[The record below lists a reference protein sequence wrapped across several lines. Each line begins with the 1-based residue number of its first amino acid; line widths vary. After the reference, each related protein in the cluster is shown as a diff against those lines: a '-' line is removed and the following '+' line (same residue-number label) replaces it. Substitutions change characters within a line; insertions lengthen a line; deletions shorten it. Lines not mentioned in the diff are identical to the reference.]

1 MAGDSGM
8 FGGPIG
14 DLAYTG
20 KENVEAQT
28 LHSLS
33 QTAMMPYQAQHLQ
46 AQSRLLA
53 AQAGNAEVDLEANK
67 LMAETMRRM
76 SGGATVTDKPMTM
89 SEQLT
94 ALAETALGAGAV
106 TKGRAL
112 ATAASQVQLREIQ
125 GGLAKSRAEVQRLRA
140 VGMQADT
147 VGRLFG
153 EVSDQAAFDR
163 ANDQYTFQTGQQ
175 SPYAGREFTPELV
188 KQIHAAALTTKEQSE
203 LGIKDTNAKSLE
215 SFRQARLDQRDFE
228 NTLREDRQRLAR
240 EREERLAKSGGGKG
254 VSSPAKAE
262 LDQARLLVKKDY
274 DGMNPADLSDAAYN
288 IAADAKALRRTNP
301 ALDSAAALTQA
312 YQNAKAAGDFGSDAG
327 WGGSGISAKPT
338 YMSQG
343 KTEAA
348 PAKLPSDKGSLKEGR
363 FYTNAQGVVAK
374 WNGKAFV
381 PVKGARALPS
391 NNPRVITPGV
401 PDSSADDEDADP
413 EEGDD

>member
-20 KENVEAQT
+20 KENVEANT

-53 AQAGNAEVDLEANK
+53 AQAGNAEVDLEANR
-67 LMAETMRRM
+67 LMAETIRRA
-76 SGGATVTDKPMTM
+76 SGGATIPDQPLTM
-89 SEQLT
+89 SEQLDNM
-94 ALAETALGAGAV
+94 ANIAISSGAV
-106 TKGRAL
+106 TKGTKL
-112 ATAASQVQLREIQ
+112 ATAASQVKLREIQ
-125 GGLAKSRAEVQRLRA
+125 GGLAQSRAKVQQLRA

-153 EVSDQAAFDR
+153 EVADQEAFDR

-175 SPYAGREFTPELV
+175 SPYAGREYSPELV
-188 KQIHAAALTTKEQSE
+188 KQIHTAALTTKEQSE

-228 NTLREDRQRLAR
+228 NTLRAERVRQAQ
-240 EREERLAKSGGGKG
+240 EREDRLAKAGGGKG
-254 VSSPAKAE
+254 VSSPANKE
-262 LDQARLLVKKDY
+262 IDQARLMVKKDY
-274 DGMNPADLSDAAYN
+274 EGMNKTDLDDAGYN
-288 IAADAKALRRTNP
+288 IASDAKALRRTNP

-327 WGGSGISAKPT
+327 WGGSGFKAKPT

-348 PAKLPSDKGSLKEGR
+348 PAKLPSDKGALKEGR
-363 FYTNAQGVVAK
+363 FYTNAQGIVAK
-374 WNGKAFV
+374 WDGKAFV
-381 PVKGARALPS
+381 PVKGARALPP
-391 NNPRVITPGV
+391 NNPRAVTPGV
-401 PDSSADDEDADP
+401 PDSSADEEDD